1 MRSWYR
7 RLRHYFRRLIVGD
20 DEGIGGGERPS
31 PNADTGEEL
40 RRFFI
45 ELLKDGNLQRYRSI
59 GRNAYIDERIRP
71 DDWTRDRDDYFDK
84 LGPDALRLLKS
95 EDLVEIEAHV
105 AEVTGSG
112 RAHLL
117 FTVCPPM

>member
-1 MRSWYR
+1 M
-7 RLRHYFRRLIVGD
+7 GD

-31 PNADTGEEL
+31 PNADIGEEL

-71 DDWTRDRDDYFDK
+71 DDWTPDRDDYFDK

-95 EDLVEIEAHV
+95 ADLLEIEAHV

-112 RAHLL
+112 QAHLL
-117 FTVCPPM
+117 YTVCPPM

>member
-1 MRSWYR
+1 MS
-7 RLRHYFRRLIVGD
+7 
-20 DEGIGGGERPS
+20 GIEDERPS

-59 GRNAYIDERIRP
+59 GRNAYIDERVRP
-71 DDWTRDRDDYFDK
+71 EDWTRDHEEYFDK
-84 LGPDALRLLKS
+84 LGPDSLRLLRS
-95 EDLVEIEAHV
+95 QDLEEIEAHV
-105 AEVTGSG
+105 QEVTGSG